1 MSALLPT
8 YPEPRRDIE
17 AQFAALADPD
27 HPKRS
32 VWVSVGTAWAS
43 GMPCLHLPAGRFYGA
58 RPLLAELE
66 ADPTRETLARL
77 LDYIECR
84 DAIRGDGLSV
94 PVVQAL
100 DPAGWVVLEM
110 LSSWEKVGLA
120 RHRAQAYGT
129 VHIVSS
135 AACQERRARLL
146 AEEAAGAG

>member
-1 MSALLPT
+1 MTPLEPT

-17 AQFAALADPD
+17 AQFAALADPA

-32 VWVSVGTAWAS
+32 VWVSAGTSWAPDL
-43 GMPCLHLPAGRFYGA
+43 PCLCLPAGRFYAAA
-58 RPLLAELE
+58 RLRAELL

-84 DAIRGDGLSV
+84 DAIRGGGLTV

-120 RHRAQAYGT
+120 RGRAQTYGE
-129 VHIVSS
+129 VRIVSS
-135 AACQERRARLL
+135 AACFLRRRRLI
-146 AEEAAGAG
+146 AEEARLG